1 MKTPVLETERLLLR
15 PFCEADAQRVFD
27 CWESDPDVA
36 RYMFWSSH
44 NDVEKTRQWTAFE
57 VSQIPSDQWYRWA
70 VVLKA
75 TGDLIGTGLVYYEEE
90 YHLFEIGYNFGKEYW
105 GHGFATETMEAIVD
119 FAKNVLKVKELVGRY
134 AKENPASGRVMDKL
148 GFRYCRELP
157 YEANEGKHR
166 YNGVECRLKF

>member
-1 MKTPVLETERLLLR
+1 MHSGSSIAGKAIRMWRGICFGAVIMMLR
-15 PFCEADAQRVFD
+15 RPG
-27 CWESDPDVA
+27 SGLPSKSL
-36 RYMFWSSH
+36 RYHRIS
-44 NDVEKTRQWTAFE
+44 
-57 VSQIPSDQWYRWA
+57 
-70 VVLKA
+70 
-75 TGDLIGTGLVYYEEE
+75 GTGLVYYEEE

-148 GFRYCRELP
+148 GFRYFREIP

>member
-27 CWESDPDVA
+27 CWESDPEVA

-44 NDVEKTRQWTAFE
+44 NDVEKTRQWAAFE

-105 GHGFATETMEAIVD
+105 GYGYATETMEVIVD

-148 GFRYCRELP
+148 GFRYFREFP